1 MARLVLRWSYIA
13 ALTGIAF
20 HRSLAILVDATLGN
34 ALNGYIWMVL
44 AAALLATIGIA
55 HREHRELPIHDRQ
68 TDIIAGLMVLG
79 VALLLHGV
87 LLRRYTLYFSL
98 LRLDLVAMGCFVLG
112 CTIVLFGLRPVIRY
126 APVWLMFGM
135 LFPLPYHVLVV
146 ILGNNR
152 MSAGLATMLVPVW
165 ATWICVGRT
174 RRRGMIGAA
183 TTLAIGLVVL
193 AMLHTVAPTAPLLA
207 YQVVPALTALIL
219 TAVAMYLYARRGAA
233 KTPFVR
239 AVEPLAT
246 KQVWAGVPLL
256 AMVAVLLA
264 LVPLPRIW
272 NPDDIAVDGSGFWK
286 PLRAPAGWHQTDQE
300 QYPKVARLYG
310 SGSSFIRQK
319 FRADVGNPKWDKL
332 SQPRLVVVDSIST
345 NNPFDFEVYPSI
357 TLYPLPRS
365 RVSPPRPVQLGSGV
379 TAQLFS
385 ATDDRLL
392 VTWNVLLWTW
402 HSGSAAQRVLMFS
415 VDYHEDGAPIPE
427 PGHSVPSVLN
437 SLLVVLFRGNSALT
451 NQAAQF
457 KDADMLTEVGRQLVA
472 AQLQGPR

>member
-1 MARLVLRWSYIA
+1 LTLRWAYIA

-20 HRSLAILVDATLGN
+20 HRSLAILIEATLGN

-44 AAALLATIGIA
+44 AAGLLATIGIA

-79 VALLLHGV
+79 IALLLHGV
-87 LLRRYTLYFSL
+87 LLRRYTIYFSL
-98 LRLDLVAMGCFVLG
+98 LRLDLVAMVFFVLG
-112 CTIVLFGLRPVIRY
+112 CTIVLFGLRPVMRY
-126 APVWLMFGM
+126 APVWFMFAL

-146 ILGNNR
+146 VFGNNR
-152 MSAGLATMLVPVW
+152 VAAGLATMLVPVW
-165 ATWICVGRT
+165 ASWICVGRT

-183 TTLAIGLVVL
+183 TALVIGLAVL
-193 AMLHTVAPTAPLLA
+193 VILHAAAPTAPLFA
-207 YQVVPALTALIL
+207 YQVVPALTALMV
-219 TAVAMYLYARRGAA
+219 TAEGMYVYARRGAP

-256 AMVAVLLA
+256 AVVAVLLA

-272 NPDDIAVDGSGFWK
+272 DPHEVTVDGSGFWK
-286 PLRAPAGWHQTDQE
+286 PLQVPAGWHQTDQE

-319 FRADVGNPKWDKL
+319 IRADVGNPKWDKL
-332 SQPRLVVVDSIST
+332 SQPRLVVIDSIST

-357 TLYPLPRS
+357 TLYPLPHA
-365 RVSPPRPVQLGSGV
+365 RVSPPRPVELGSGV
-379 TAQLFS
+379 VGQLSS

-402 HSGSAAQRVLMFS
+402 HSGSAAQRVLVFS
-415 VDYHEDGAPIPE
+415 VDYHDDGAPIPE

-437 SLLVVLFRGNSALT
+437 SLLVVLFRGNSAVA

-457 KDADMLTEVGRQLVA
+457 KDADMLTEVGRKLVA
-472 AQLQGPR
+472 AQLRSCP